1 MYDRIKI
8 KELEKKPSPPPK
20 PITINIKKVVEKP
33 KSFINISVPTK
44 QIPVYD
50 KNEQSIINS
59 INTGFKLDGPVYKV
73 EEIHY
78 PSVFKINI
86 DTIKHELP
94 ISSVQIVKALV
105 KDINKESI
113 IQSVDTG
120 FDLDNKL
127 VLECKK
133 PKYKTRLYKESY
145 LGEFK
150 TETEKQLARTNLGV
164 YSKEEINQILQLKL
178 DTSGFVTYIQVQSML
193 SELSFVDS
201 VLKSQAN
208 YEIPNNL
215 FKK

>member
-1 MYDRIKI
+1 MYNRIKI
-8 KELEKKPSPPPK
+8 KELENKVSPPPK
-20 PITINIKKVVEKP
+20 PITINIKKVVDKP
-33 KSFINISVPTK
+33 KSFINVTVPTK
-44 QIPVYD
+44 QSSIQDV
-50 KNEQSIINS
+50 NEQSIIKS
-59 INTGFKLDGPVYKV
+59 INTGFNLDGPVYKV
-73 EEIHY
+73 EEISY
-78 PSVFKINI
+78 PSVFKI
-86 DTIKHELP
+86 DLETIKQDLP
-94 ISSVQIVKALV
+94 ISSVQVVKALIEN
-105 KDINKESI
+105 INKESI

-120 FDLDNKL
+120 FDLENKL

-150 TETEKQLARTNLGV
+150 TETEKQLVRTNLGV
-164 YSKEEINQILQLKL
+164 YSKDEINQILQSKL

-201 VLKSQAN
+201 VLKSQAD